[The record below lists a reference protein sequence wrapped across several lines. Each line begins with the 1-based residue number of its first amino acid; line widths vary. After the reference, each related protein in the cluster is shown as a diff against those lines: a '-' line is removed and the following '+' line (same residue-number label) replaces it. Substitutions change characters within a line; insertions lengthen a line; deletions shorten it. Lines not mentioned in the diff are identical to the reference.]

1 MSDTDTA
8 GAASRLRLALS
19 APDASTRLQA
29 ALTAGTRPADAYA
42 RVLVGQCRVEPDFFV
57 RDMLTWALTR
67 HDRDT
72 VVELLLP
79 ELDSPI
85 AQARSQALHTLSKV
99 GDPRA
104 FPAITVALLADA
116 DDVVARNAWRT
127 ASGLAPDDDRRGA
140 LAVILATQ
148 LGRGDRDLRLSL
160 TQSFQRLGEPS
171 RPALDAVS
179 TDARP
184 DVRTH
189 ALATAHLLADPEADF
204 DAALREAYGTA
215 SPVADADLDVA
226 AAEADTTSDAD
237 ADADADTTS
246 D

>member
-19 APDASTRLQA
+19 APDASARLQA

-67 HDRDT
+67 LDRDT
-72 VVELLLP
+72 VVDLLLP

-99 GDPRA
+99 ADPRT
-104 FPAITVALLADA
+104 FPAITTALLTDT
-116 DDVVARNAWRT
+116 DDIVARNAWRT
-127 ASGLAPDDDRRGA
+127 ASGLAPDDEHRAA
-140 LAVILATQ
+140 LATILASQ

-160 TQSFQRLGEPS
+160 TQSFQRLGEPAF
-171 RPALDAVS
+171 PALDTAS
-179 TDARP
+179 TDARR
-184 DVRTH
+184 DVRAH
-189 ALATAHLLADPEADF
+189 ALATAHLLTDPEADF
-204 DAALREAYGTA
+204 DEALAQAHRSLAL
-215 SPVADADLDVA
+215 PVTPDDG
-226 AAEADTTSDAD
+226 TTSD
-237 ADADADTTS
+237 
-246 D
+246 

>member
-1 MSDTDTA
+1 MSDTDTT

-19 APDASTRLQA
+19 APDASSRLQA

-104 FPAITVALLADA
+104 FPAITVALLTDA
-116 DDVVARNAWRT
+116 DDIVARNAWRT
-127 ASGLAPDDDRRGA
+127 ASGLAPDDAHRA
-140 LAVILATQ
+140 SLATTLVTQ

-160 TQSFQRLGEPS
+160 TQSFVRLGEAS
-171 RPALDAVS
+171 RAALDTAS

-184 DVRTH
+184 DVRAH

-204 DAALREAYGTA
+204 DVAMAAA
-215 SPVADADLDVA
+215 VA
-226 AAEADTTSDAD
+226 AAREQAPQTSAPPATPDD
-237 ADADADTTS
+237 RTGS
-246 D
+246 DWIPD

>member
-1 MSDTDTA
+1 MSDTDAA
-8 GAASRLRLALS
+8 GATTRLRLALS
-19 APDASTRLQA
+19 APDASSRLQA

-67 HDRDT
+67 HNRDT
-72 VVELLLP
+72 VVDLLLP

-99 GDPRA
+99 GDPRTY
-104 FPAITVALLADA
+104 PAITTALLTDA
-116 DDVVARNAWRT
+116 DDIVARNAWRT
-127 ASGLAPDDDRRGA
+127 ASGLAPDDEHRAA
-140 LAVILATQ
+140 LASALASQ

-171 RPALDAVS
+171 RPALDTAS

-184 DVRTH
+184 DVRAH
-189 ALATAHLLADPEADF
+189 ALATAHLLTDPEADF
-204 DAALREAYGTA
+204 DEALAQAHRSLALPATPDDG
-215 SPVADADLDVA
+215 
-226 AAEADTTSDAD
+226 TTSD
-237 ADADADTTS
+237 
-246 D
+246 